1 MGSRPPTPTRVLEVD
16 LLSAAPAWRPAQ
28 ICSFANSTSGS
39 SPVPGLRD
47 PGFHGPDSDRVS
59 ARLVGTWLDLHPL
72 WPPLFSSGKPP
83 GAGGGS
89 ARRRRK
95 DRNSSIR
102 RCRFCETKGIKILTG
117 LEGPPGIFRIN
128 THADG
133 VRGPFPWK
141 QPLPS
146 RQQNLPVATQSHDP
160 NPCLPKK

>member
-1 MGSRPPTPTRVLEVD
+1 MTAGTKLFV
-16 LLSAAPAWRPAQ
+16 
-28 ICSFANSTSGS
+28 ANSTSGRT
-39 SPVPGLRD
+39 PVPDLRD
-47 PGFHGPDSDRVS
+47 PGPSGPDSDRVS
-59 ARLVGTWLDLHPL
+59 ARLVGTLLDLYPL
-72 WPPLFSSGKPP
+72 CPPIFLRKTTRGL
-83 GAGGGS
+83 GGS
-89 ARRRRK
+89 TRSRRK

-117 LEGPPGIFRIN
+117 LEGSPGIFRIH

-160 NPCLPKK
+160 NPCLPKN